1 MILAAQG
8 SFGRICR
15 RICPFVIGFEATT
28 REQIRAGTPEE
39 QYDGDPEAI

>member
-8 SFGRICR
+8 SFGKICR

-28 REQIRAGTPEE
+28 REQIRPGTPEA
-39 QYDGDPEAI
+39 QYDGDPGPI